1 MKPEQILKAD
11 MLDILFENRNKDY
24 GAYTL
29 RRDYNG
35 RLMRGIAVMFS
46 VVLLFIAGTYWKAD
60 KKSVGKLISFIGS
73 DQELTKIEIEKLKI
87 PEPPKVQHAAS
98 IQHTTPV
105 IVQETN
111 STVAELEDLSKDVSI
126 GTETHGGPPPVTSA
140 PPSPESV
147 VTPAAPIEPPKEPA
161 IWDRSEIM
169 PEFPGGDAAMRRFLQ
184 KNMRFDFEE
193 MEAGSRIEIRCRF
206 VVDKDG
212 KVKGIEITKTGGR
225 NDFDKEVTRVIAKMP
240 DWKPGFQNGRNV
252 AVYFT
257 LPVIVEVPEQ

>member
-1 MKPEQILKAD
+1 
-11 MLDILFENRNKDY
+11 
-24 GAYTL
+24 
-29 RRDYNG
+29 
-35 RLMRGIAVMFS
+35 
-46 VVLLFIAGTYWKAD
+46 
-60 KKSVGKLISFIGS
+60 
-73 DQELTKIEIEKLKI
+73 
-87 PEPPKVQHAAS
+87 
-98 IQHTTPV
+98 
-105 IVQETN
+105 
-111 STVAELEDLSKDVSI
+111 
-126 GTETHGGPPPVTSA
+126 
-140 PPSPESV
+140 
-147 VTPAAPIEPPKEPA
+147 
-161 IWDRSEIM
+161 
-169 PEFPGGDAAMRRFLQ
+169 MRRFLQ